1 MLDLLKSY
9 KMNNSEIQI
18 FRTKDG
24 KTEIQVKLENE
35 SVWLN
40 QYQLESLF
48 ETDRTSINRHILNV
62 YKTKE
67 LDENSTCAKIA
78 QVQEEGNR
86 TIKRNIKYYNL
97 DVIIAVGYRVNSIR
111 GTEFRMWANKI
122 LKEYLINGYSINE
135 KVLKKQNEKL
145 TDLKESIK
153 LLGKIT
159 DLKELSNKESSGLI
173 KIITDYAYALEILDQ
188 YDYQKLKID
197 ETSKGETYKI
207 SYQEAIRLIN
217 EVKQKYRH
225 HELFGREKDESFK
238 SSISTIFQT
247 YGGVDLYPS
256 IEEKAANL
264 LYFITKNHSFTD
276 GNKRIAAMIFL
287 YFLEINGLLYD
298 YEGKKRIAD
307 NALVALTLMIAV
319 SNIEEKDM
327 IIKVIVNLINKKN
340 NAR

>member
-1 MLDLLKSY
+1 
-9 KMNNSEIQI
+9 MNNSEIQI
-18 FRTKDG
+18 FRAKDG

-35 SVWLN
+35 TVWLN

-48 ETDRTSINRHILNV
+48 KTDRTSINRHIRNV
-62 YKTKE
+62 YKIKE
-67 LDENSTCAKIA
+67 LEENSTCAKIA
-78 QVQEEGNR
+78 QVQDEGGR

-97 DVIIAVGYRVNSIR
+97 DLIIAVGYRVNSIR

-122 LKEYLINGYSINE
+122 LKEYLIKGYSMNE
-135 KVLKKQNEKL
+135 KLLKKQNEKL

-159 DLKELSNKESSGLI
+159 DFKELSNKESTGLLKVI
-173 KIITDYAYALEILDQ
+173 ADYAYALDILDQ

-197 ETSKGETYKI
+197 ETSKSEAYKI
-207 SYQEAIRLIN
+207 SYQEAIQLIN

-247 YGGVDLYPS
+247 YEGIDLYPS

-287 YFLEINGLLYD
+287 YFLERNGLLYD
-298 YEGKKRIAD
+298 AEGRKRIAN

-319 SNIEEKDM
+319 SNIEEKEM
-327 IIKVIVNLINKKN
+327 MIKVIVNLINKKN
-340 NAR
+340 NTR